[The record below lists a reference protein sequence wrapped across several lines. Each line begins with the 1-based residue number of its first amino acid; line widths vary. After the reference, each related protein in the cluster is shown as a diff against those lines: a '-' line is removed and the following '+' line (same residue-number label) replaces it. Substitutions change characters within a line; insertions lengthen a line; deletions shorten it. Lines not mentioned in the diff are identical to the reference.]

1 MEAGVSWD
9 VKMSYGDGRIEGRGM
24 IHYAPLDRTK
34 VRCQL
39 WTCGRGEFCYNTQ
52 HEEDDYRQHD

>member
-9 VKMSYGDGRIEGRGM
+9 VKMSYGDGRIDGRGM

-52 HEEDDYRQHD
+52 YEEDDY